1 MPLFFFDIM
10 DGDAATTDQN
20 GIDLPDAE
28 RAREEAT
35 RTLTEIAGQEL
46 PGDGPNRIF
55 KIVVSDSAREVLFE
69 VELNFRTT
77 EGRGGRQ

>member
-1 MPLFFFDIM
+1 MPLFFFDII

-69 VELNFRTT
+69 VQLDFSTT
-77 EGRGGRQ
+77 EIQSGRQ